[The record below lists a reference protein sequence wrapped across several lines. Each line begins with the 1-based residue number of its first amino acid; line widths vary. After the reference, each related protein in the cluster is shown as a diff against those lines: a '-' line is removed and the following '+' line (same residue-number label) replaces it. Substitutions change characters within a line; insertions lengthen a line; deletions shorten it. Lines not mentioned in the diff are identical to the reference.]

1 MEVLLTIDK
10 ALMNFILVIVIII
23 ISNENRYQLIFIVPL
38 SQLFQAHAVNID
50 RKNLGKNEKG
60 VQGEAR
66 CECGHLIAKIL
77 GKNLEL
83 KCKRCRRIVTIP
95 YSSIEGTERT
105 IILQ

>member
-1 MEVLLTIDK
+1 M
-10 ALMNFILVIVIII
+10 
-23 ISNENRYQLIFIVPL
+23 
-38 SQLFQAHAVNID
+38 
-50 RKNLGKNEKG
+50 GKNEKG